1 MPEYKAMSYQD
12 EAFEES
18 AVESATELAERVREI
33 AESRRD
39 QAETKKAL
47 PREIGN

>member
-1 MPEYKAMSYQD
+1 MSYQD

-18 AVESATELAERVREI
+18 ALESAAEFAERVKEI

-39 QAETKKAL
+39 PGGTRRTL